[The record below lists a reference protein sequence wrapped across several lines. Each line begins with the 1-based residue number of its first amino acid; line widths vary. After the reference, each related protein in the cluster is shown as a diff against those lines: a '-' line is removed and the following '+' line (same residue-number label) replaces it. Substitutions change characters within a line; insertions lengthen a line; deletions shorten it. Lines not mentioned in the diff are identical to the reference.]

1 MNDKELQQAFL
12 QFLAKKSGAKNQQEL
27 EKYVQSLGEDGLK
40 QAYNEFTKVMQSQA
54 QKAAHGAKLQ
64 YFRDLKHKCA
74 EGEELVFYKKGGS
87 VECGC
92 KGKVMEKGGEVK
104 KASTGT
110 AIVDDFKKKKQK
122 QQTTTQ
128 QTNNKPKESNNKP
141 KERLNPTSTPKLP
154 GGKYPT
160 YWNAAERE
168 AWERKYG
175 SEANG
180 TPERKKGGELKKAG
194 AGCIAEFKSKRRFA
208 KGGSLNGIPFIKLVQ

>member
-110 AIVDDFKKKKQK
+110 AIDEFKKKKQ
-122 QQTTTQ
+122 QN
-128 QTNNKPKESNNKP
+128 NNKPQPQEKGVTYDPKTGKMRPATKEELEQRAKNRKDA
-141 KERLNPTSTPKLP
+141 TQ
-154 GGKYPT
+154 GKGEGNHVQP
-160 YWNAAERE
+160 NVQN
-168 AWERKYG
+168 
-175 SEANG
+175 SE
-180 TPERKKGGELKKAG
+180 KVKKAG

-208 KGGSLNGIPFIKLVQ
+208 KGGISINK

>member
-110 AIVDDFKKKKQK
+110 DIVDDFKKRN
-122 QQTTTQ
+122 QQN
-128 QTNNKPKESNNKP
+128 NNKPQPQEKGVTYDPKTGKMRPATKEEL
-141 KERLNPTSTPKLP
+141 ERRAKNRKDATQ
-154 GGKYPT
+154 GKGEGNYVQP
-160 YWNAAERE
+160 NAQN
-168 AWERKYG
+168 
-175 SEANG
+175 S
-180 TPERKKGGELKKAG
+180 KKVVKKAG
-194 AGCIAEFKSKRRFA
+194 GCIAEFKSKRRFA
-208 KGGSLNGIPFIKLVQ
+208 KGGISINK

>member
-12 QFLAKKSGAKNQQEL
+12 QFLAKKSGAKSQKEL

-40 QAYNEFTKVMQSQA
+40 QAYDEFTKVMQSQA

-92 KGKVMEKGGEVK
+92 VGKKMEKGGEVK

-110 AIVDDFKKKKQK
+110 AVDDFKKKKQQS
-122 QQTTTQ
+122 QQNQKGVTYDPKTGKMRPATKEELEQRAKNRKDATQ
-128 QTNNKPKESNNKP
+128 
-141 KERLNPTSTPKLP
+141 
-154 GGKYPT
+154 GKGEGNYVQPNT
-160 YWNAAERE
+160 QN
-168 AWERKYG
+168 
-175 SEANG
+175 SE
-180 TPERKKGGELKKAG
+180 KVKKAG

-208 KGGSLNGIPFIKLVQ
+208 KGGISINK